1 MDEDGEK
8 EDGDVLDVGD
18 GIEGGEPMGDDV
30 KLNDNE
36 GGERL
41 LVGDELVEEIAEE
54 VEGSW
59 TRRGRHSMGGG
70 TCDSEHEAS
79 LRSVQGPGRVSR
91 SVSAH
96 FSHLL

>member
-1 MDEDGEK
+1 MFEPQEGTKLFKQHVIQRSGEEGSKGEEEKERTTRVDEDGEK
-8 EDGDVLDVGD
+8 EDEDVLDVGD
-18 GIEGGEPMGDDV
+18 GIEGGEPMSDDV

-59 TRRGRHSMGGG
+59 T
-70 TCDSEHEAS
+70 
-79 LRSVQGPGRVSR
+79 
-91 SVSAH
+91 
-96 FSHLL
+96 

>member
-1 MDEDGEK
+1 MGEEGSKGEEEKERTTRVDEDGEK

-18 GIEGGEPMGDDV
+18 GIEGGEPMSDDV
-30 KLNDNE
+30 ELNNNK

-59 TRRGRHSMGGG
+59 TRRGRHYDGGG
-70 TCDSEHEAS
+70 HM
-79 LRSVQGPGRVSR
+79 
-91 SVSAH
+91 
-96 FSHLL
+96 

>member
-30 KLNDNE
+30 ELNDNE

-59 TRRGRHSMGGG
+59 T
-70 TCDSEHEAS
+70 
-79 LRSVQGPGRVSR
+79 
-91 SVSAH
+91 
-96 FSHLL
+96 